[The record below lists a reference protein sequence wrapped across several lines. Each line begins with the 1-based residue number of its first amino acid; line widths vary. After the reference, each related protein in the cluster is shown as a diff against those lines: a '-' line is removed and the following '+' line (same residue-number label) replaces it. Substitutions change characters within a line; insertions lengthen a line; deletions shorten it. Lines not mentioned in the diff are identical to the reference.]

1 MAVKNQA
8 VAGIRV
14 ASNTLE
20 CTPIGLQVIRGQRVS
35 LARAAPEYLEFI
47 YACYQNDAFMDLY
60 RLAQNRAATKQDIL
74 HRLEDEQKKLP
85 QELKRIEWVI
95 LKHKQGQNV
104 PIGLAA
110 LADYQG
116 SHRRAEFLL
125 GIPSTLNR
133 AGSLSL
139 EASLLVFDFAFNQAG
154 LHKITS
160 FVYGYNAYAQKNTLH
175 LGLKQ
180 EGFLAEHIQV
190 NNQFIDLYQN
200 GLLRSDFQ
208 NNQKL
213 SRLSRRLLKRD
224 ITQPQSPRITPASQ
238 ALIEQLNRQFKTPS
252 NV

>member
-1 MAVKNQA
+1 MAAKTLA
-8 VAGIRV
+8 VGIRV

-20 CTPIGLQVIRGQRVS
+20 CTPIGLQVLRGQRIS

-47 YACYQNDAFMDLY
+47 YTCYQNDAFMDLY

-74 HRLEDEQKKLP
+74 HRLEDEQTKLP

-95 LKHKQGQNV
+95 LKHEQAQHV

-110 LADYQG
+110 LADHQG

-139 EASLLVFDFAFNQAG
+139 EASLLVLDFAFNQAG
-154 LHKITS
+154 LHKVIS

-180 EGFLAEHIQV
+180 EGFLAEHIHV
-190 NNQFIDLYQN
+190 NNHFIDLYQN
-200 GLLRSDFQ
+200 GLLRCDFQ
-208 NNQKL
+208 DNQKL

-252 NV
+252 NI